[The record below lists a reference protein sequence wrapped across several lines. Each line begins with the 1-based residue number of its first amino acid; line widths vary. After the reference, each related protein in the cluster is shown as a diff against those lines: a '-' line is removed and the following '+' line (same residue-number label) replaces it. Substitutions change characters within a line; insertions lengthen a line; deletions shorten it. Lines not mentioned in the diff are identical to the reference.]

1 MFIHFI
7 NVESTALINDEV
19 KEWWKNHDIKSLIA
33 FKDINAFNNFKTMIE
48 KLAEINIILKPNT
61 IGKGYFLYYKLYN
74 EENFK
79 EISKD
84 MSAFFYTEEVND
96 IVNEYLNKGYFFMYF
111 TQQKFCYDPMS
122 IAVDTLFDYMEYE
135 EHSSEISNDN
145 IHWIFHGK

>member
-96 IVNEYLNKGYFFMYF
+96 IVKEYLNKGYFFMYF

>member
-84 MSAFFYTEEVND
+84 MSSFFYTEEVND
-96 IVNEYLNKGYFFMYF
+96 IVKEYLNKGYFFMYF

>member
-84 MSAFFYTEEVND
+84 MSAFFYTEEVNN
-96 IVNEYLNKGYFFMYF
+96 IVKEYLNKGYFFMYF

>member
-84 MSAFFYTEEVND
+84 MSEFFYTEEVND
-96 IVNEYLNKGYFFMYF
+96 IVKEYLNKGYFFMYF